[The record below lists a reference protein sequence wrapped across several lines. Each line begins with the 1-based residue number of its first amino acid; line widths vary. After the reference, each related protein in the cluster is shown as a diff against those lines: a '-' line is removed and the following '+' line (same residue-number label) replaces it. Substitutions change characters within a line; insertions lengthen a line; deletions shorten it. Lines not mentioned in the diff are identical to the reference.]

1 MWERFSEGLFSDEIM
16 RTVLVVDDELSIL
29 ESFRMILK
37 DNYRVLVAP
46 DGLKALEILRNEYVN
61 LVILDITMPGI
72 SGLDVLSEIRKAH
85 NGIEV
90 IMVTATKT
98 VKTAIEAMKL
108 GASDYIIKPFDVEE
122 IKLIIDKTIRSGEL
136 VHEVAYLRSEI
147 NKHFE
152 FNNIIGQ
159 SPAMSQ
165 IFDTIKRVAKGDSPV
180 LITGESG
187 TGKEL
192 IARAIHLQSPRRNKP
207 FVAVSCPNLPDTLL
221 ESELFGHEKG
231 AFTSATDKKVGRFEL
246 AYGGT
251 IFLDEISVMSLSNQ
265 AKLLRVLQEYEF
277 ERVGGGIKIISID
290 VRLLAATNIDLTNA
304 ISEGTFREDLFYRIN
319 VVPMYLSPLRERKED
334 IPLLIEYYFQKYKR
348 EVKEGKNSQGIM
360 FLRLLRGM
368 KELSEPRII
377 VNVAKGTL
385 FIG

>member
-1 MWERFSEGLFSDEIM
+1 
-16 RTVLVVDDELSIL
+16 
-29 ESFRMILK
+29 
-37 DNYRVLVAP
+37 
-46 DGLKALEILRNEYVN
+46 
-61 LVILDITMPGI
+61 
-72 SGLDVLSEIRKAH
+72 
-85 NGIEV
+85 
-90 IMVTATKT
+90 MVTATKT

-360 FLRLLRGM
+360 FLQLLRRM

-377 VNVAKGTL
+377 VNVVKGTL